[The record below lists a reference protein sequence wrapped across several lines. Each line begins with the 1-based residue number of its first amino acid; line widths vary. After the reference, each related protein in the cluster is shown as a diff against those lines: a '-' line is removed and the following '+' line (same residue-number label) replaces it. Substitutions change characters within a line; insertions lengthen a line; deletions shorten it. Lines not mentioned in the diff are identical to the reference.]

1 MTPVLQHLSDTLPNG
16 LRIVTVEMPHL
27 HTVTVQLY
35 VKVGSRFETRK
46 DNGLSH
52 FLEHMLFRGTQA
64 YPSSYALNFAVER
77 LGGTL
82 DAETGRDCSMYPL
95 SIATESVN
103 EAFELL
109 AEVVGRPLFDDIDLE
124 RQIIIEELNE
134 DYDEDD
140 VEVSADEIGRRLIF
154 GDHPLGFRI
163 TGPREN
169 VERFTVADLRRHHGR
184 FYVANNMVLAVAGP
198 VQRDRVREMAAA
210 HFGRVPSGEL
220 AVESAP
226 SFDQTAPRYEFAG
239 EPGSQTSVSLV
250 FRALSEIDDDYMAS
264 LALLRVLDDGMST
277 RLHYQLCDQLGLAYS
292 IGAGLEPLHDV
303 TLLEI
308 EGTTGH
314 AKIEELIGQ
323 ALRLLEQLRDT
334 PCAAEELDKVKR
346 RYRHDV
352 AASRDDP
359 HSMAS
364 WFGGAALY
372 HSPPSLRQRLDQM
385 ESVTAEGVLR
395 AAGRILRPERFAA
408 VVVGGL
414 DGPRQEAVRSLVAS
428 WR

>member
-35 VKVGSRFETRK
+35 VKVGSRFETRA

-52 FLEHMLFRGTQA
+52 FLEHMLFRGTDS
-64 YPSSYALNFAVER
+64 YPSSYELNFAIER

-95 SIATESVN
+95 SIAPELLD
-103 EAFELL
+103 EALLLL
-109 AEVVGRPLFDDIDLE
+109 AEVVGRPRFDDIELE
-124 RQIIIEELNE
+124 RQIILEELNE
-134 DYDEDD
+134 DFDEDG
-140 VEVSADEIGRRLIF
+140 VEISADEIGRRLIF

-169 VERFTVADLRRHHGR
+169 VERFGLDDLRRHHGR
-184 FYVANNMVLAVAGP
+184 FYVASNMVLAVAGP
-198 VQRDRVREMAAA
+198 VEGAKVRAMAAA
-210 HFGRVPSGEL
+210 HFGRAPAGQL
-220 AVESAP
+220 AEETSP
-226 SFDQTAPRYEFAG
+226 SFDQTEPRYEFAG
-239 EPGSQTSVSLV
+239 EPGSQTSVSFV
-250 FRALSEIDDDYMAS
+250 FRALAELDPDYMAS

-292 IGAGLEPLHDV
+292 IGAGLEPLYDV

-308 EGTTGH
+308 EGTTSH
-314 AKIEELIGQ
+314 AKLEQLMGRT
-323 ALRLLEQLRDT
+323 LGLLEQLRDT
-334 PCAAEELDKVKR
+334 PCEPEELDKVKR
-346 RYRHDV
+346 RYRHDL
-352 AASRDDP
+352 AASRDEP
-359 HSMAS
+359 YSMAA
-364 WFGGAALY
+364 WFGGTALY
-372 HSPPSLRQRLDQM
+372 RSPPSLQARLDQM
-385 ESVTAEGVLR
+385 EAVTAEDVR
-395 AAGRILRPERFAA
+395 RVAGRIFRRDRFAA

-414 DGPRQEAVRSLVAS
+414 DRPRQRTVRSLLAS